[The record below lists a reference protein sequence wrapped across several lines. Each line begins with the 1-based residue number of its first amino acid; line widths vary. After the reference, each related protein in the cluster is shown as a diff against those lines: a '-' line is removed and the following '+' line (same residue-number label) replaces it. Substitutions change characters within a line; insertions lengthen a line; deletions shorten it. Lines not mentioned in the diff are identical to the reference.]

1 MQSNQVIGGED
12 ELMEAQLPDEEQQQ
26 PPTQEIDMTEAGP
39 SDMPEEGA
47 AEEAG
52 YEICIKVKGK
62 KSFSVYLERGE
73 EENALGD
80 EGNEVST
87 FADALRECMRIYKE
101 NPPSDAGAVE
111 QMQAGFGSPEQ
122 KY

>member
-1 MQSNQVIGGED
+1 MDTQVNED
-12 ELMEAQLPDEEQQQ
+12 EQQQ
-26 PPTQEIDMTEAGP
+26 APTQEIDMTEAGP
-39 SDMPEEGA
+39 SDMQGEGA
-47 AEEAG
+47 AEDAG

-62 KSFSVYLERGE
+62 KSFVVYKEQAG

-80 EGNEVST
+80 EGNEVGT

-101 NPPSDAGAVE
+101 NPPSDAGATE
-111 QMQAGFGSPEQ
+111 QLQAGFGSPEQ